1 MKGETQEPNKGFANT
16 RPPAQPTQE
25 KLSNLGLQTSAAPQK
40 TNYKHSA
47 LDWRLRGDQIT
58 GIFLWMA
65 LISENMRGNKY
76 EDDWKTMGFI
86 EQSQL

>member
-47 LDWRLRGDQIT
+47 LDWR
-58 GIFLWMA
+58 
-65 LISENMRGNKY
+65 SER
-76 EDDWKTMGFI
+76 EIRSQGF
-86 EQSQL
+86 SSG

>member
-1 MKGETQEPNKGFANT
+1 M
-16 RPPAQPTQE
+16 PTQE
-25 KLSNLGLQTSAAPQK
+25 NLSNLGSQGSQGSAAPQN

-76 EDDWKTMGFI
+76 EDHWKTMGFI